1 MNRNRLLLTRLH
13 ACLLA
18 VAVATAALAQNEP
31 TPAGTWEGFLELPG
45 AMLGVSVT
53 LTQDAAG
60 WSGSIDIPAQGFYGL
75 PLEGVAVWGADVTFG
90 ITGVAGEPTFT
101 GTLTGD
107 TIRGAFS
114 QFGQQYPFSLARSD
128 GTNLATQTLF
138 EDSTGR
144 YTVRIP
150 AGWTAF
156 EQDGVATVM
165 SPEGGVLVHFMVGP
179 VADWLDGAVADAW
192 DLVDGGPGLDPI
204 QVLEPPSSPGVDH
217 TLLYNY
223 GSASSAFLYQA
234 LVQVVGDELY
244 LMLVEGSMDEA
255 QRVGAQLQIV
265 VTSFT
270 IAAVD

>member
-1 MNRNRLLLTRLH
+1 MRLQT
-13 ACLLA
+13 CLLA
-18 VAVATAALAQNEP
+18 VAVASAALAQTEQ
-31 TPAGTWEGFLELPG
+31 TPAGTWEGFIELPG
-45 AMLGVSVT
+45 TMLGVSVT
-53 LTQDAAG
+53 LTLDTTG
-60 WSGSIDIPAQGFYGL
+60 WSGAIDIPAQGAYGL
-75 PLEGVAVWGADVTFG
+75 PLEGVAVWGADVTFA

-101 GTLTGD
+101 GTLTGE
-107 TIRGAFS
+107 TIQGAFS
-114 QFGQQYPFSLARSD
+114 QSGQQLPFSLARSD
-128 GTNLATQTLF
+128 GTSLAAQTLF
-138 EDSTGR
+138 EDSMGR
-144 YTVRIP
+144 YSVRIP
-150 AGWTAF
+150 ADWTVF

-179 VADWLDGAVADAW
+179 VADPAVAVADAW

-234 LVQVVGDELY
+234 LVQVVGDKLY
-244 LMLVEGSMDEA
+244 LMLVEGNMNEA

-270 IAAVD
+270 ITAVE